1 MNNMTWTAWNK
12 LQNYHVLHEH
22 HEHGKGMDKDMDMDM
37 DTDVATDMDSDMNLD
52 MYARPFG
59 IRKVRY
65 QNKQT
70 IDAETGPVPE

>member
-1 MNNMTWTAWNK
+1 
-12 LQNYHVLHEH
+12 
-22 HEHGKGMDKDMDMDM
+22 MDKDMDMDM
-37 DTDVATDMDSDMNLD
+37 DTDVATDMDTDMDLVID
-52 MYARPFG
+52 ARPFG

>member
-1 MNNMTWTAWNK
+1 MNIMNM
-12 LQNYHVLHEH
+12 ER
-22 HEHGKGMDKDMDMDM
+22 DMDEYMDMAMVKDIDM
-37 DTDVATDMDSDMNLD
+37 DTDVATDMDTDMNLD